1 MTQQPQELGGD
12 TVALP
17 EPVSIVP
24 AEAEKKSKDKDKKKK
39 KENRGVETMFRVTYQ
54 NHVALSRLAD
64 NKAHTLI
71 SLNGVIVS
79 AVVAFLRGRLVTL
92 SWDILPVLVLLV
104 GCMVSLAFAVIGARP
119 RVTRAGVT
127 LEGVRNNTENV
138 LFFGQFTSLSLPE
151 FQEALRVLMKDP
163 ALLYDNLGR
172 QLYLM
177 GQSLNRKYRY
187 LQMSY
192 LAFLGATGVASTLY
206 VIGYLVLGLRN

>member
-1 MTQQPQELGGD
+1 MTQQPQEIGGGP
-12 TVALP
+12 VGLP
-17 EPVSIVP
+17 EPVSIIATQP
-24 AEAEKKSKDKDKKKK
+24 EKKTKDKKK

-92 SWDILPVLVLLV
+92 SWDIVPVFVLLV
-104 GCMVSLAFAVIGARP
+104 GCMVSLAFAVIAARP

-138 LFFGQFTSLSLPE
+138 LFFGQFTSLSLPD

-177 GQSLNRKYRY
+177 GQSLNRKYHY
-187 LQMSY
+187 LQISY
-192 LAFLGATGVASTLY
+192 FAFLGATGLATALY
-206 VIGYLVLGLRN
+206 VIGYLLLGFGA

>member
-1 MTQQPQELGGD
+1 MTQQPQELGGSIA
-12 TVALP
+12 ALP
-17 EPVSIVP
+17 EPASSAIAQP
-24 AEAEKKSKDKDKKKK
+24 ETKEKKNKKGS
-39 KENRGVETMFRVTYQ
+39 RGVETMFRVTYQ

-64 NKAHTLI
+64 NKAHMLI
-71 SLNGVIVS
+71 SINGVIVS
-79 AVVAFLRGRLVTL
+79 AVVAFLRSRLGTL
-92 SWDILPVLVLLV
+92 SWDIVPVFVLII

-119 RVTRAGVT
+119 RLKRTGVT

-177 GQSLNRKYRY
+177 GQSLSRKYRY
-187 LQMSY
+187 LQFAY
-192 LAFLGATGVASTLY
+192 FAFLGATGSATALY
-206 VIGYLVLGLRN
+206 VIGYLVRGF

>member
-1 MTQQPQELGGD
+1 MTQQPQEIGGD
-12 TVALP
+12 VAPLP
-17 EPVSIVP
+17 EPVPIASP
-24 AEAEKKSKDKDKKKK
+24 PPEKGGNKEKKKK

-79 AVVAFLRGRLVTL
+79 AVVAFLRER
-92 SWDILPVLVLLV
+92 PVFVLLG
-104 GCMVSLAFAVIGARP
+104 GCMVSLAFAVVAARP
-119 RVTRAGVT
+119 RLTRAGVT
-127 LEGVRNNTENV
+127 LDGVRNNTENV

-163 ALLYDNLGR
+163 ALLYDNLAR

-177 GQSLNRKYRY
+177 GQSLNRKYHY
-187 LQMSY
+187 LHISY
-192 LAFLGATGVASTLY
+192 FAFLAATGLAATLY
-206 VIGYLVLGLRN
+206 VVGYLVLGLRA